1 MSDFLMSCSC
11 KGRRPKHVAS
21 SATHSR
27 PHLIADLLRSR
38 DVARFL
44 VAPTGFGK
52 STVAAEYAQVV
63 FSFRQTFW
71 VNCESPCFL
80 RDLDAGIIASR
91 VAEIGGAGSLVVFDD
106 LPRMDELFFIDHRGV
121 TALSRC
127 DGQPYMA
134 IFAERIAGALRGL
147 FPNM

>member
-11 KGRRPKHVAS
+11 RGRRPKHVAS
-21 SATHSR
+21 SAAHSR

-106 LPRMDELFFIDHRGV
+106 LPRMD
-121 TALSRC
+121 ASRVEVFSEVVA
-127 DGQPYMA
+127 D
-134 IFAERIAGALRGL
+134 EET
-147 FPNM
+147 

>member
-11 KGRRPKHVAS
+11 KGRRPKYVAS

-91 VAEIGGAGSLVVFDD
+91 VAEIGGAGSLV
-106 LPRMDELFFIDHRGV
+106 LSTTCRAWTPRG
-121 TALSRC
+121 SRC
-127 DGQPYMA
+127 
-134 IFAERIAGALRGL
+134 
-147 FPNM
+147 FPRS